1 METEYN
7 SYWRSDERET
17 IQDDF
22 QKIVSVLT
30 AHQIALWEYDIPTGR
45 CSFSDDYFQI
55 LGLDKL
61 NIHFKDMEESYH
73 FIHPDDLPSYQE
85 EFEKMLK
92 SETKTAQIPYRFVG
106 SRGEVVWVEDHF
118 LSYQRNDYGHPQK
131 LVVYTVNVTAKREK
145 ELEIARLAEHNRK
158 IIEALPE
165 FIFIFDDK
173 FFLIDV
179 MMAPGTVLLHPVEV
193 LKGADGRFIYS
204 PQVSELFLK
213 NIHEC
218 LEDNQLR
225 EIEYPLDVDGRRY
238 YFQAR
243 IVPFEDTKVLALI
256 HDISD
261 RVRRSNELIE
271 AKRKAEEADSMKTLF
286 LANMSHEI
294 RTPLNAIV
302 GFSEIVSLTEDEN
315 EKKEYLEI
323 IQKNSGLLLQLI
335 NDILDLSRIESGRS
349 EMHFGPVSLSA
360 LLTEVAKVHRLKIP
374 HAIQLE
380 VILPKEDIT
389 IHTDRNRL
397 TQVLS
402 NFMSNA
408 IKNTSEGRI
417 VLGCIVETE
426 WLKMYVADTGCGI
439 PKEKLPLIF
448 NRFEKLNDFVQGTGL
463 GLPICKGIVERLGG
477 QIEVQSKVGAGS
489 TFSVCLHLDRC
500 SVAKGCSGLAKKI
513 LVVDE
518 SKIAFLQIDGLFK
531 KGYEMLW
538 ARDGEEAIECF
549 LNDKPDFV
557 LINLKLAKLDGVQ
570 VIEKMKQVS
579 AAIPVVAIVEHSCY
593 TAKQQAYQ
601 AGCDEVVVKPYS
613 LDRLKETVR
622 VLLQDA

>member
-1 METEYN
+1 MEAEYN

-17 IQDDF
+17 IQEDF

-45 CSFSDDYFQI
+45 CSFSDDYFLI

-61 NIHFKDMEESYH
+61 NIHFKDMKESYH

-165 FIFIFDDK
+165 FIFIFDDN

-179 MMAPGTVLLHPVEV
+179 MMAPGTVLLHPVEI
-193 LKGADGRFIYS
+193 LKGADGRSIYS

-218 LEDNQLR
+218 LKDNQLR

-243 IVPFEDTKVLALI
+243 IVPFEGNKVLALI

-271 AKRKAEEADSMKTLF
+271 AKRKAEEADRMKTLF

-380 VILPKEDIT
+380 VILPKKDIT
-389 IHTDRNRL
+389 INTDRNRL

-417 VLGCIVETE
+417 VLGCIVEME

-489 TFSVCLHLDRC
+489 TFSVCLHLERC
-500 SVAKGCSGLAKKI
+500 SVVKGCSGFAKKI

-518 SKIAFLQIDGLFK
+518 SEIAFLQIDGLLK
-531 KGYEMLW
+531 KDYEMLW

-570 VIEKMKQVS
+570 VIEKMKQFS
-579 AAIPVVAIVEHSCY
+579 AAIPVVAIAEHSCY

-622 VLLQDA
+622 ILLQDA

>member
-17 IQDDF
+17 IQEDF

-193 LKGADGRFIYS
+193 LKGADGRSIYS

-380 VILPKEDIT
+380 VILPKEDI
-389 IHTDRNRL
+389 IINTDRNRL

-417 VLGCIVETE
+417 VLGCVVEME

-518 SKIAFLQIDGLFK
+518 SEIAFLQIDGLLK
-531 KGYEMLW
+531 KDYEMLW

-622 VLLQDA
+622 ILLQDA

>member
-1 METEYN
+1 MEAEYN

-17 IQDDF
+17 IQEDF

-45 CSFSDDYFQI
+45 CSFSDDYFLI

-92 SETKTAQIPYRFVG
+92 SETKTAQIPYRFIG
-106 SRGEVVWVEDHF
+106 NRGEVVWVEDHF

-165 FIFIFDDK
+165 FIFIFDDN

-179 MMAPGTVLLHPVEV
+179 MMASGTVLLHPVEV
-193 LKGADGRFIYS
+193 LKGADGRSIYS

-218 LEDNQLR
+218 LKDNQLR
-225 EIEYPLDVDGRRY
+225 EIEYPLDVDGKRY

-243 IVPFEDTKVLALI
+243 IVPFEGNKVLALI

-271 AKRKAEEADSMKTLF
+271 AKRKAEEADRMKTLF

-374 HAIQLE
+374 GAIQLE

-389 IHTDRNRL
+389 INTDRNRL

-417 VLGCIVETE
+417 VLGCIVEME

-439 PKEKLPLIF
+439 PKDKLPLIF

-500 SVAKGCSGLAKKI
+500 SVVKGCSGLAKKI

-518 SKIAFLQIDGLFK
+518 SEIAFLQIDGLLK
-531 KGYEMLW
+531 KDYEMLW

-570 VIEKMKQVS
+570 VIEKMKQFS
-579 AAIPVVAIVEHSCY
+579 AAIPVVAIAEHSCY

-622 VLLQDA
+622 ILLQDA